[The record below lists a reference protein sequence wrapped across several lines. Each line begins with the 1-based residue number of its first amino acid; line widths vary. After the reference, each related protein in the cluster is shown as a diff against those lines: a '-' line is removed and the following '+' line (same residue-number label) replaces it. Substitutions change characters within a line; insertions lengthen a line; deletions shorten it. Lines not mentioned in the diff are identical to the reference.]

1 MTRPARLGDLDALVA
16 LERAS
21 FRGDRIARRSFR
33 RALAVRNA
41 AVIVETAR
49 GSLRGYA
56 LVFLRAGS
64 RVARLYSIAV
74 DGAARGRG
82 VGRRL
87 LAEAERAAR
96 RRGRDVLRLEVRR
109 DNSASL
115 GLFVGAGYRQFGE
128 IPDYYE
134 DGMTA
139 LRFEKALGRARA
151 ARGGVCGRRAP
162 GTARETVAPAARAV
176 RRRKTA

>member
-1 MTRPARLGDLDALVA
+1 MIRPARQGDMDALVV

-41 AVIVETAR
+41 AVIVEVAR
-49 GSLRGYA
+49 GWLRGYA
-56 LVFLRAGS
+56 LVFFRAGS
-64 RVARLYSIAV
+64 GVARLYSIAV

-82 VGRRL
+82 VGRGL

-96 RRGRDVLRLEVRR
+96 QRGRRTMRLEVRR
-109 DNSASL
+109 DNGPSL
-115 GLFVGAGYRQFGE
+115 ALFRGAGYRQFGE

-139 LRFEKALGRARA
+139 LRFEKALGPACA
-151 ARGGVCGRRAP
+151 KALSA
-162 GTARETVAPAARAV
+162 ARETVAPAARAA
-176 RRRKTA
+176 RRRKTARHG